1 MGGRD
6 AIEPEHFHGRTRHP
20 LIELAG
26 EELGN
31 RGFVVRDGPLLL
43 HGDDAHGEHAG
54 DLDLDLAV
62 SHFGPVLLADVFRLV
77 TEVLHEVFEVALVA
91 GVFGSIADGSIIPAG
106 EGLLAA
112 ELQGAGLTEP
122 EILLAFRAV
131 ESFMLHAG
139 ALNYAGGTLLVTP
152 RTRDLMLSISSAV
165 SQTIGA
171 TERELERGEEL
182 LESVEAE
189 QGEGS

>member
-1 MGGRD
+1 M
-6 AIEPEHFHGRTRHP
+6 
-20 LIELAG
+20 
-26 EELGN
+26 
-31 RGFVVRDGPLLL
+31 RGVFAVV
-43 HGDDAHGEHAG
+43 A
-54 DLDLDLAV
+54 LAV
-62 SHFGPVLLADVFRLV
+62 APSCAATQHLEEMSEQSFQTLKADCALVAQAATMRLLIDGSLTVPQ
-77 TEVLHEVFEVALVA
+77 VALVA